1 MVLIRRNRATKRF
14 TAEAEGCAAGRPSK
28 PDWLALLRP
37 ADAKAHPP
45 HSPYLFR

>member
-1 MVLIRRNRATKRF
+1 MVLIRRKRATKRF
-14 TAEAEGCAAGRPSK
+14 TAEAEGCSAGWPSK

-45 HSPYLFR
+45 HSPHLFR